1 MKHELLK
8 QEVERTMANF
18 VANYLEVTKKTRTF
32 ARRYFVTGTL
42 TGTGTK
48 TKLYNK
54 KQKEL

>member
-32 ARRYFVTGTL
+32 AR
-42 TGTGTK
+42 
-48 TKLYNK
+48 
-54 KQKEL
+54 